1 MRQVRG
7 TINAVQLL
15 GWIGADP
22 EMRFTPNG
30 TAICKFRIATKHMT
44 RRIANGEAELDTD
57 WIQVEAWDRLAERCN
72 TYLHKGSRILVSGNL
87 RNDIWD
93 DRETGQRRSRTF
105 VRAHEVLFLDTRS
118 DSGDSSES
126 ATVEA
131 VSEESD
137 EEVPF

>member
-7 TINAVQLL
+7 TINAIQLL

-44 RRIANGEAELDTD
+44 RRTANGEAEFDTD
-57 WIQVEAWDRLAERCN
+57 WPQVEAWDRLAERCN
-72 TYLHKGSRILVSGNL
+72 TYLHKGSRVLISGSL
-87 RNDIWD
+87 RNDSWE
-93 DRETGQRRSRTF
+93 DRETGQRRYRTF
-105 VRAHEVLFLDTRS
+105 VRAREVLFLDTRS
-118 DSGDSSES
+118 DNGDGSEP